1 MSLTV
6 KRPERLVKVCLDGS
20 LVAKYEAVQDQLE
33 AERRKSS
40 NDRRM
45 NNPLAE
51 LERRK
56 AELFLAQEA
65 ESVTFRIQA
74 LPRAVWSELK
84 IDNPPRKDNDLDDH
98 YGFNT
103 DSLFD
108 AAMQAEGAI
117 VEVTKN
123 GEPVEFTGKDWPEL
137 SASLTAGQFGAFQV
151 AIKDLNGGSNEV
163 PFSPVG
169 YKMIQDS
176 GAKSK

>member
-1 MSLTV
+1 MALTV
-6 KRPERLVKVCLDGS
+6 KRPERLVKACLDGS
-20 LVAKYEAVQDQLE
+20 LVAEYEAVELE
-33 AERRKSS
+33 LEEARRKSA

-45 NNPLAE
+45 NNPFAD

-56 AELFLAQEA
+56 AELYEAQEA

-74 LPRAVWSELK
+74 LPRAVWSEIK
-84 IDNPPRKDNDLDDH
+84 ADSPPRGGNDLDDH
-98 YGFNT
+98 FGYNT
-103 DSLFD
+103 DKTFD

-123 GEPVEFTGKDWPEL
+123 GEPIEFSGKDWPEF

-169 YKMIQDS
+169 YKMIKDS

>member
-1 MSLTV
+1 MALTV

-20 LVAKYEAVQDQLE
+20 LVAEYEAVE
-33 AERRKSS
+33 AELAEARRKSV
-40 NDRRM
+40 NDRRV
-45 NNPLAE
+45 NNPFAD

-74 LPRAVWSELK
+74 LPRAVWSELRS
-84 IDNPPRKDNDLDDH
+84 DNPPRKDNDLDEH
-98 YGFNT
+98 FGFNT

-108 AAMQAEGAI
+108 AAMQADGAI

-123 GEPVEFTGKDWPEL
+123 GEPVEFSGKDWPEL

-176 GAKSK
+176 AAKSK